1 MGNNNARE
9 LTERE
14 IRDISLLESPLPTG
28 WEKVESKNEVYFID
42 HVSQTTTFKDPRLS
56 TSAHRRIQKT
66 QKKKTPKGKPPK
78 FELTFHSK
86 VFYSFIFNPY

>member
-1 MGNNNARE
+1 MGNTPGGNRE

-14 IRDISLLESPLPTG
+14 IRDLSLLEAPLPLG
-28 WEKVESKNEVYFID
+28 WEKVETKSEVYFID
-42 HVSQTTTFKDPRLS
+42 HVSKTTTYKDPRLS
-56 TSAHRRIQKT
+56 TSAHRRIQKN

-86 VFYSFIFNPY
+86 VIY